1 MGPLPNE
8 ARTGVAHDRRIPET
22 SHAIGY
28 PVLKIR
34 YMAVLFGGLMAG
46 FAGVY
51 LSVAYTPLWVE
62 NMTSG
67 KGWIALA
74 LVVFSTWQPV
84 PVLFGA

>member
-1 MGPLPNE
+1 
-8 ARTGVAHDRRIPET
+8 
-22 SHAIGY
+22 
-28 PVLKIR
+28 
-34 YMAVLFGGLMAG
+34 MAVLFGGLMAG